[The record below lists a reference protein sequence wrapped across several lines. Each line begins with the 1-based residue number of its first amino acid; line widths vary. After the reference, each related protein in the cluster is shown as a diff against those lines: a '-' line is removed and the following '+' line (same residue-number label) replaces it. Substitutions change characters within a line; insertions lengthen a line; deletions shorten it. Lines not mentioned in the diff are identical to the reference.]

1 MLSARDRWVAVEG
14 TMKRGSLAVSLFL
27 LLAPLL
33 AHAGGAKLQGTWL
46 LTHDPDGPVV
56 EDWMRFAP
64 GSVELGNDEGVY
76 ITCPYEVTRYS
87 VLLRCQVR
95 GQEKKLRMLVK
106 SEFRELVN
114 PSGAV
119 YTRQ

>member
-1 MLSARDRWVAVEG
+1 
-14 TMKRGSLAVSLFL
+14 MKLAPLAISLFL
-27 LLAPLL
+27 VAAPFVT
-33 AHAGGAKLQGTWL
+33 HAETPELRGTWR

-56 EDWMRFAP
+56 EDWMRFRNGA
-64 GSVELGNDEGVY
+64 VQLGNDKGVY
-76 ITCPYEVTRYS
+76 ITCPYEATKFS

-95 GQEKKLRMLVK
+95 GQEKELMMLVK
-106 SEFRELVN
+106 SDFRQLVN